1 MIHASTQQARPK
13 PSWKDYIFTKEDYDT
28 FVATGLAWVWFSG
41 LPDEKEFSEYL
52 INKEK
57 QVVAD

>member
-13 PSWKDYIFTKEDYDT
+13 ANWKDYIFTKEDYDHY
-28 FVATGLAWVWFSG
+28 VATGMAWVWFSD

-52 INKEK
+52 KNKEK
-57 QVVAD
+57 EVV

>member
-13 PSWKDYIFTKEDYDT
+13 PSWKDYIFTKEDYYKV
-28 FVATGLAWVWFSG
+28 VATGLAWVWFSD

-52 INKEK
+52 IDKEK
-57 QVVAD
+57 GIE